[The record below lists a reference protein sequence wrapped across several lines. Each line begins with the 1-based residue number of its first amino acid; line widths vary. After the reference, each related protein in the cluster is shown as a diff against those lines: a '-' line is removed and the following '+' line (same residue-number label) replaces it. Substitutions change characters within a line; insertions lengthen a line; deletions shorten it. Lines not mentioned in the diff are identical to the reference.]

1 MEIFGE
7 HEIIKLLKHLD
18 KLIDDELEIILCG
31 GAAGILKHTFSR
43 STLDIDLIA
52 SIPKISQFEK
62 QIKMVA
68 DKYSLSEKWLNDAA
82 KGYVDFLPKD
92 FRKRLESFEADFKFL
107 KVFMLSNVDLCI
119 MKLAAFRPEDIQDL
133 QSIKL
138 LSTDKPIIRRTITR
152 ISKFDGKTA
161 LKMKLFLKEAGIWK
175 T

>member
-1 MEIFGE
+1 MDKFGE

-31 GAAGILKHTFSR
+31 GVVGILRHTFSR
-43 STLDIDLIA
+43 NTLDIDLIA

-68 DKYSLSEKWLNDAA
+68 EKYSLSEKWLNDAA

-92 FRKRLESFEADFKFL
+92 FRKRLEPFEADFKFL
-107 KVFMLSNVDLCI
+107 KVFMLSNVDLYV

-133 QSIKL
+133 QSIEL
-138 LSTDKPIIRRTITR
+138 LVKDKAIIRRAVTR
-152 ISKFDGKTA
+152 ISKLDSKTA
-161 LKMKLFLKEAGIWK
+161 LKMKLFLKETGIWK